1 MTYRTPPW
9 GRSAGSS
16 GPGSRRPEE
25 IALLRDAVRLQ
36 DDLVPDRDRL
46 DDQQLAEL
54 DTLRNGL
61 RDLTVLAQA
70 VPLAPGELDQVVQA
84 LRPGGRTGA
93 DQQDGAAADAS
104 GAGSSTLWQLAQQ
117 AGESE
122 RYLLRTLPDRA

>member
-54 DTLRNGL
+54 DTLRDGL

-70 VPLAPGELDQVVQA
+70 VPLEPGELGQVVQA
-84 LRPGGRTGA
+84 LRPDVRTGA
-93 DQQDGAAADAS
+93 DRQDGAAAS
-104 GAGSSTLWQLAQQ
+104 GAGSSTLRQLAQQ

-122 RYLLRTLPDRA
+122 RYLLATLPDRG